1 MLKILV
7 IANIAFVTSTCTG
20 PNPGCY
26 QTTEYHSA
34 EGETITNLVLNVNVA
49 GKLVPMYHTNTD
61 TNTDELLTWSSDPD
75 NTTNVVVCAN
85 AEDLDRTLK
94 MFTYGEVG
102 STYNVIEM
110 RKFARCEDTLSGMK
124 PVCLAT
130 STDIYTRKIIPNSVC
145 DDTTCSVDQP
155 DGIDTNNC
163 CEQRQLCT
171 DKASICNHTDYT
183 SVVYDKRCDSED
195 CTVDDREECC
205 EPKAK
210 CSTSDLCPTAT
221 PTPILP
227 FTGLLKAGDINCNGA
242 LCDSSDTQCC
252 EVYVCSC
259 TNGNVIP
266 TCNGHGEQCTD
277 CDTGFFHMD
286 ATNNQKI
293 CSNTIGKE
301 GQTDKFSTNVT
312 EAELKMLQKFLFV
325 DEGVKPDFTEA
336 GDEVTLLT
344 IDKLLKPLAI
354 TRLVGGKADK
364 VTLLNVDLTNTDPI
378 TIVIDD
384 GVPAKLEIKK
394 LSEGETIGFQL
405 GPSTTLACSVDESV
419 EPNIAHCSLSSG
431 SSVRR
436 LDTSCFDTPPTPQ
449 QMDVTTQIDI
459 GGTLINHQCSVQMK
473 NDQLVTAP
481 CGEQYATDNT
491 TVYDH
496 NEESHVYTQDT
507 SCGIC
512 PPGVGVHGVDGKSCN
527 TCGPTQFSGFDFSA
541 CTDCPDNTLQG
552 YGGRFCKCKTGFGGK
567 GTDETDGDGCT
578 ECQIGEKDVRQA
590 NEHSLCV
597 SCAEEAGF
605 NTEKRQIECRS
616 CSGHRNEWQT
626 AGCCDGNMKQ
636 ICVDLDNQ
644 CGNDKQCTTAV
655 N

>member
-34 EGETITNLVLNVNVA
+34 VGETITNLVLNVNVD
-49 GKLVPMYHTNTD
+49 GKLEPMYHTNAD

-75 NTTNVVVCAN
+75 NTTNVVVCADN
-85 AEDLDRTLK
+85 DDDLDRTLK
-94 MFTYGEVG
+94 MFTYGEAG
-102 STYNVIEM
+102 STYNVVEM
-110 RKFARCEDTLSGMK
+110 RKFAQCEDGESGMIS
-124 PVCLAT
+124 VCT
-130 STDIYTRKIIPNSVC
+130 SASTNIYTRKIITDSVC
-145 DDTTCSVDQP
+145 DDTTCSAT
-155 DGIDTNNC
+155 IDTNNC

-171 DKASICNHTDYT
+171 DKASICVHDDYT
-183 SVVYDKRCDSED
+183 GVVYDKRCAGAN
-195 CTVDDREECC
+195 CTVDTDLETCC

-210 CSTSDLCPTAT
+210 CSTSDLCPTQ
-221 PTPILP
+221 PLP

-286 ATNNQKI
+286 ATDNQII
-293 CSNTIGKE
+293 CSNTIGK

-336 GDEVTLLT
+336 GDDVTLLT
-344 IDKLLKPLAI
+344 IDKLMKPLGI
-354 TRLVGGKADK
+354 TRLVGGKEDK

-394 LSEGETIGFQL
+394 LSGEERISFKL
-405 GPSTTLACSVDESV
+405 GPNTTLTCDVTD
-419 EPNIAHCSLSSG
+419 CSLSPG
-431 SSVRR
+431 SSGRR
-436 LDTSCFDTPPTPQ
+436 LDTSCFKDLPNPE
-449 QMDVTTQIDI
+449 QMDVTTRIDI

-512 PPGVGVHGVDGKSCN
+512 PPGVGVDGKSCK

-541 CTDCPDNTLQG
+541 CTDCPDNTLQAD
-552 YGGRFCKCKTGFGGK
+552 GGRFCKCIPGFGGK

-605 NTEKRQIECRS
+605 NTEKGQIECRS
-616 CSGHRNEWQT
+616 CSRHRNEWQT

-644 CGNDKQCTTAV
+644 CGNDKQCTA
-655 N
+655 